1 MFRVR
6 ARCSASAPL
15 PAASAMSGSRALIGR
30 GRAPKARGYY
40 HEKRMEAALK
50 PFGFRRMPMSGALG
64 GDHAGDL
71 RRPIDDRALR
81 VLEVKR
87 RSGGQRLLR
96 RWLVQGGAQGV
107 LLPGDRGQDALAV
120 LPLELFRLLLG
131 EAGYVSAKEV

>member
-1 MFRVR
+1 MI
-6 ARCSASAPL
+6 AS
-15 PAASAMSGSRALIGR
+15 

-50 PFGFRRMPMSGALG
+50 LYGFRRMVMSGALG

-71 RRPIDDRALR
+71 RRPPDDRALH

-87 RSGGQRLLR
+87 RSGGQRCIR
-96 RWLVQGGAQGV
+96 RWLIQGGAQGV
-107 LLPGDRGQDALAV
+107 LLPGDRGEDALAV
-120 LPLELFRLLLG
+120 LPLSLLCRVLW

>member
-1 MFRVR
+1 MI
-6 ARCSASAPL
+6 AS
-15 PAASAMSGSRALIGR
+15 

-40 HEKRMEAALK
+40 HEKRMAAALK
-50 PFGFRRMPMSGALG
+50 PYGFRRMVMSGALG

-71 RRPIDDRALR
+71 RRPLDDRALH

-87 RSGGQRLLR
+87 RSGGQRCIR
-96 RWLVQGGAQGV
+96 RWLIQGGAQGV

-131 EAGYVSAKEV
+131 EAGYLVAREV